1 MQYNNSTYSP
11 TRWVQKFKMDQENY
25 FFNRQE
31 FIKELTKEFLEAIQ
45 NYPVKNPKTNAI
57 SYSNFKRVILTFRKL
72 WEQISIQK
80 VGKPLSEGLWNAFYA
95 QAIIPQRKVLY
106 PRVQDKINAHKAM
119 TIGNRIRI
127 NNPK

>member
-1 MQYNNSTYSP
+1 MQYNNNTYSP
-11 TRWVQKFKMDQENY
+11 SRWVQKFKMDQENY

-119 TIGNRIRI
+119 TIGNRI

>member
-1 MQYNNSTYSP
+1 MQYNNNTYSL
-11 TRWVQKFKMDQENY
+11 TRWIQKFKMDQENY

-119 TIGNRIRI
+119 TIGNRI

>member
-1 MQYNNSTYSP
+1 MYYINNTYNP
-11 TRWVQKFKMDQENY
+11 THWVQKFKMDQENY

-57 SYSNFKRVILTFRKL
+57 SYSNFKRVIITFRRL

-119 TIGNRIRI
+119 SIGNRI

>member
-1 MQYNNSTYSP
+1 MQYNNNTYNP
-11 TRWVQKFKMDQENY
+11 TSWIQKFKMDQENY

-80 VGKPLSEGLWNAFYA
+80 VGKPLSEGLWKAVYA
-95 QAIIPQRKVLY
+95 QANIPQRKVLY

-119 TIGNRIRI
+119 SIGNRI

>member
-1 MQYNNSTYSP
+1 MQYNNNNTYNP
-11 TRWVQKFKMDQENY
+11 TYWVQKFKMDQENY

-31 FIKELTKEFLEAIQ
+31 FIKELTKEFLEVIQ

-57 SYSNFKRVILTFRKL
+57 SYSNFKRVILTFRRL

-80 VGKPLSEGLWNAFYA
+80 VGRTLSEGLWNAFYA
-95 QAIIPQRKVLY
+95 QAVIPQRKVLY
-106 PRVQDKINAHKAM
+106 PRVQDKIDAHKAM
-119 TIGNRIRI
+119 AIGNRI

>member
-1 MQYNNSTYSP
+1 MQYNNNTYSP
-11 TRWVQKFKMDQENY
+11 TYWVQKFKMDQENY
-25 FFNRQE
+25 SFNRQE

-57 SYSNFKRVILTFRKL
+57 SYSNFKRVILTFRRL

-80 VGKPLSEGLWNAFYA
+80 VGKTLSEGLWNAFYA
-95 QAIIPQRKVLY
+95 QAVIPQRKVLD
-106 PRVQDKINAHKAM
+106 PRVQDKIDAHKAM
-119 TIGNRIRI
+119 SIGNRI